1 MKSGDEKSTGWK
13 PRIRH
18 ELVEYFTN
26 FVFLS
31 LIFGAFTWYRR
42 LTLAEYHIAYAHYGI
57 ALIEA
62 LVLAKIIMI
71 GDIFSLGRR
80 LEDRPLV
87 FPTLYKAFTFSL
99 WVAVFGAGEHIVE
112 GLLRGAGLTGGI
124 QKLMS
129 QGKYEISAKA
139 LLMFF
144 AFIPFFA
151 FREME
156 RVLGEGTIRTLFF
169 RRRESA
175 ESGLPGTRTPDEQ
188 ANESTSR
195 QAKEG
200 ERVSVRK

>member
-1 MKSGDEKSTGWK
+1 MKSGDEKRAGWK

-26 FVFLS
+26 FVFLAF
-31 LIFGAFTWYRR
+31 IFGAFTWYRR
-42 LTLAEYHIAYAHYGI
+42 LTLAEYHIGYAHYGI

-71 GDIFSLGRR
+71 GDILSLGRR

-99 WVAVFGAGEHIVE
+99 WVAAFGAFEHIME
-112 GLLRGAGLTGGI
+112 GLLRGEGLTGGI

-139 LLMFF
+139 MLMFF

-151 FREME
+151 FREIE
-156 RVLGEGTIRTLFF
+156 RVLGEGTMWMLFF
-169 RRRESA
+169 RKRSSA
-175 ESGLPGTRTPDEQ
+175 DSGPPGARTPHEQ
-188 ANESTSR
+188 ANEGTSR
-195 QAKEG
+195 QTKER